1 MNIKITKWLKF
12 QIFGEILGNA
22 IKSSIST
29 ILTIGGFVVLFS
41 VIISILTTS
50 GIFDIL
56 SSTLLNF
63 NISKETSNSLF
74 AGILE
79 LTNGLK
85 YAQKIPNLNLSLLL
99 SSFLL
104 GFGGLSVLL
113 QVYSI
118 IAKEGIS
125 IRPYIYG
132 KFLQGL
138 FSVFITFILI

>member
-1 MNIKITKWLKF
+1 M
-12 QIFGEILGNA
+12 
-22 IKSSIST
+22 
-29 ILTIGGFVVLFS
+29 LFS

-56 SSTLLNF
+56 SSALLNF
-63 NISKETSNSLF
+63 NISEETSSSLF